1 VPKTK
6 YIFETHCFGNQSV
19 LKSRTKNWP

>member
-1 VPKTK
+1 VSKTK

-19 LKSRTKNWP
+19 LKSRTKSWP